1 MTKPPRR
8 SPIKRTIDEDELI
21 ASQIRLSP
29 GKSPK
34 KFLQVG
40 IVTCSLD
47 HVTLIDETIRTKERS
62 RLTMS
67 LIKSYSLFQRLTFIP
82 LVPGKDTPPVPGT
95 LVLTKSILAEDS
107 DLLTA
112 HSAEYV
118 DAIKRS
124 KEDAFEDEFGLSY
137 DCPPQDDLYERC
149 TLIAGSTLSAARTLT
164 SGKLKVA
171 INWHGGWHHAR
182 RGEAAG
188 FCYVND
194 INIAIK
200 HLLLYSKRFL
210 YHMSGT
216 RVAVPVLFDW
226 LTFIVIVA

>member
-95 LVLTKSILAEDS
+95 LVLTK
-107 DLLTA
+107 
-112 HSAEYV
+112 
-118 DAIKRS
+118 
-124 KEDAFEDEFGLSY
+124 
-137 DCPPQDDLYERC
+137 
-149 TLIAGSTLSAARTLT
+149 
-164 SGKLKVA
+164 
-171 INWHGGWHHAR
+171 INFSRRQRPADGPFRGVCGRDQTVKGG
-182 RGEAAG
+182 
-188 FCYVND
+188 
-194 INIAIK
+194 
-200 HLLLYSKRFL
+200 
-210 YHMSGT
+210 
-216 RVAVPVLFDW
+216 RV
-226 LTFIVIVA
+226 